1 MVRFV
6 GCIIYDGIGLTL
18 MLPFQDNTQNMTL
31 NEGIECYRNYLVQN
45 NRKIL
50 IDESGSTLIRD
61 HDATHVIFG
70 LDISIDQ
77 ETILDTWVMWGC
89 SFKWKYL
96 LGYSKLPEIK
106 ELQRTLFKELG
117 IKGFLKLY
125 WNNIAVKRKA
135 FVKAFKMKKKWPFK
149 MPEEFLDMKISD
161 LREMHGIKILLK
173 EELNY
178 TPTKW
183 TGSFD

>member
-1 MVRFV
+1 MSMLEYQKQNCDLTMRQ
-6 GCIIYDGIGLTL
+6 GLDCYYASFPESKEIFKDSPQSGTL
-18 MLPFQDNTQNMTL
+18 L
-31 NEGIECYRNYLVQN
+31 
-45 NRKIL
+45 
-50 IDESGSTLIRD
+50 RD
-61 HDATHVIFG
+61 HDCTHVIFG

-161 LREMHGIKILLK
+161 SREMHGIKILLK